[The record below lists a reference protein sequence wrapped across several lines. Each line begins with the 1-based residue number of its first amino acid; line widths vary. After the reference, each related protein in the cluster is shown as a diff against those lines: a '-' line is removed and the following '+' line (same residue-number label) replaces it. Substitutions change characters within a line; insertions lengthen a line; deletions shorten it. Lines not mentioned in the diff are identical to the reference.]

1 MTSNGR
7 AAADDGRFRAS
18 GPDIPAEPESRH
30 VAVGGKR
37 LHVLDWGGCG
47 KPVVMLVHGLRDHA
61 RSWDFIARELARDY
75 RVIAPDLRGHGDSDW
90 FGVGAYGVPDYVID
104 LADIIDALGLERM
117 ALVCHSL
124 GGVLGLRLAAAF
136 PERIAAFCGIE
147 CIELPIV
154 RDDQLAPK
162 PYPVRLRGWIEDER
176 KRRMREPR
184 SYASLAAATQRMRD
198 EQKLLDPQTIAHLAR
213 HAVTLL
219 PDGSVRW
226 KFDPAVR
233 PRAPEDAKGHDLD
246 DILDAIRC
254 PVLLAYGDASWIP
267 LPSAKRLARLRDH
280 HVVTFAGASHW
291 LHHQCREDFL
301 RETRDFLKTRFES
314 QDHA

>member
-1 MTSNGR
+1 MITPEVSAGESLASGEYAGPSFSEPR
-7 AAADDGRFRAS
+7 ARHVSVDGR
-18 GPDIPAEPESRH
+18 
-30 VAVGGKR
+30 R
-37 LHVLDWGGCG
+37 LNVLEWGTAG

-61 RSWDFIARELARDY
+61 RSWDWIANELAADY
-75 RVIAPDLRGHGDSDW
+75 HVFAPDLRGHGDSDW
-90 FGVGAYGVPDYVID
+90 TGVGTYGIANYIID
-104 LADIIDALGLERM
+104 LADIMDALDLGRF

-124 GGVLGLRLAAAF
+124 GGVLGLRLCASF

-154 RDDQLAPK
+154 RDDQINPK
-162 PYPVRLRGWIEDER
+162 PFPIRLRGWVEDER
-176 KRRMREPR
+176 KRRARTPR
-184 SYASLAAATQRMRD
+184 SYASLAAARDRMQE
-198 EQKLLDPQTIAHLAR
+198 EQPLLDVETIAHLSR
-213 HAVTLL
+213 HAIVSN

-246 DILDAIRC
+246 DILDAIEC

-267 LPSAKRLARLRDH
+267 IPAEKRLARLRDH
-280 HVVTFAGASHW
+280 RVVTFAGASHW

-301 RETRDFLKTRFES
+301 RETREFLKARFES